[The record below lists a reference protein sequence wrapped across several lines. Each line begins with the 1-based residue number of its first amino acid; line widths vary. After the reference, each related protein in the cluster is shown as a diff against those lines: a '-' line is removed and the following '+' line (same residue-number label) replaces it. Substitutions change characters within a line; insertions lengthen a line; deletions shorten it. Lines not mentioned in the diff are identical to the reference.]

1 MRGELSFDGRPSGY
15 RDFRRKVILGV
26 AGLEDKIQHLA
37 GPRLLQRLHGE
48 AWRAT
53 EHLTVSTL
61 RSTEGWLRVL
71 KALDEHYKYL
81 PETELHEAI
90 DEFMFLLKKRNNEG
104 ATAFASR
111 FKTQLSRV
119 QSLIAQE
126 RETSRQKRRKKVDE
140 EANPLDDS
148 SVEESGEDG
157 SRSETPD
164 AAAAADTA
172 SVPSASPGEREGSVR
187 SGSHRSHRA
196 DGAGTA
202 AGSTRSSG
210 RGVRRPREEDEV
222 DPKDAKDDTRMQ
234 RLLGTLERSTMRPR
248 PVFPQS
254 VLGHLFMRK
263 FGLSRE
269 QRAQVIRAT
278 GGSSRFQDVERI
290 MRASDMEDRRPEQR
304 PQLPHKGK
312 REVYAMEYGDDS
324 SELIEPDFEDS
335 DEEVNAV
342 YQDEYDPEED
352 PEEQEELAE
361 IYAVQQKAKKEFK
374 KSYRTYKESKKK
386 VREIKRARQPYLP
399 VVALQES
406 DPSGPSHGSAKPV
419 FKYDKK
425 PGKGAGKKGADRKP
439 VRKEEAHLAGESFIT
454 EFNYMVNTD
463 EMEVLLNSIPIG
475 RAIIDTGCTSSVVG
489 EDTVEALTKHFISQQ
504 VPAPQEVSLPPVELK
519 GFNGHTE
526 RATKGLKWLVKLGS
540 LWGYITTYV
549 IPGKT
554 PFLLSRKVLQGME
567 ATLDMGNLTI
577 TSKKHGMIRVPLQQ
591 AANGHLMMPLLDEG
605 LDQSWQ
611 PGRDPRQNRREG
623 ETLVMDDSNYEPYVE
638 PSDEKIVEPED
649 QAKLPKYFIR
659 MCRVMMTFNLMQKKM
674 SYKTHCFNKA
684 DRQEHFENVCR
695 PVDSPCELS
704 SLSALLAL
712 TMSKAKKT
720 FGEFGKLAEDGP
732 LSEEEVIQTAYM
744 INRAVA
750 HKQLPQ
756 VTDLLLL
763 KFAKEEFLE
772 SMTDACKRRRDPEDD
787 GESLSSWLTLEAV
800 GSRSYHPGATSAP
813 MPSQSAMGYSPA
825 SAAAG
830 LQMPHTSDVSIKLP
844 PGVPDV
850 DTWGRTLVKLPKYA
864 KMSWN
869 YEEVVRQSK
878 INTET
883 KRYLG
888 WILRTYGNHSREN
901 SESQAV
907 DLAAYL
913 RRIRWE
919 PEQIGMQ
926 STDSGVALRPMRDLA
941 QQLAAQLRAWQAP
954 ELGNPAVAEL
964 VGRLPEPGVLDD
976 IAELLRCQACTPY
989 ELAYHGL
996 PARLLP
1002 LLSSSSEWPWPS
1014 ASFSP
1019 KTLEALVPA
1028 LQWLLGLC
1036 ETFPVAAAEG
1046 PISGVDCLALAPPRA
1061 SWASRRMSGVSSALL
1076 VCVRATFV
1084 DVEELSV
1091 KPYKL
1096 QRSHSEPALCTQEDV
1111 GVESPE
1117 VMSMWKINTQQADPI
1132 DDQLDSRG
1140 NEGSLGHPEVCR
1152 RPCVHFAARGC
1163 SAGRAC
1169 SYCHAEHPKRPPS
1182 LDKAWRSRLGKLTEG
1197 QLLAIVLG
1205 QLRARA
1211 ERKNFLPAAEG
1222 LLGILERR
1230 WQQLGAELPRL
1241 MSEQQS
1247 MRRVLSKMTF
1257 AGLLSLAT
1265 SKTNA
1270 DPFLQE
1276 IKVALE
1282 QLRREKQVLQSM
1294 GKTP

>member
-1 MRGELSFDGRPSGY
+1 MVAEQDTILLIEPITQFALLRELSFDGRPSGY

-126 RETSRQKRRKKVDE
+126 RETSRRKR
-140 EANPLDDS
+140 N
-148 SVEESGEDG
+148 
-157 SRSETPD
+157 
-164 AAAAADTA
+164 
-172 SVPSASPGEREGSVR
+172 
-187 SGSHRSHRA
+187 
-196 DGAGTA
+196 
-202 AGSTRSSG
+202 
-210 RGVRRPREEDEV
+210 
-222 DPKDAKDDTRMQ
+222 
-234 RLLGTLERSTMRPR
+234 LERMDPEVKLLMQLLPQTLHRFLRRALENEKVLCEAGATVVIVLMEPVLLPDPHGAQVVVFDDLEKKMR

-425 PGKGAGKKGADRKP
+425 PAKGAGKKGADRKP

-611 PGRDPRQNRREG
+611 PGRDPRQNHREG

-638 PSDEKIVEPED
+638 PSDEKIVEPEE
-649 QAKLPKYFIR
+649 QAQTHR
-659 MCRVMMTFNLMQKKM
+659 DSWMCRVMMTFNLMQKKM
-674 SYKTHCFNKA
+674 N
-684 DRQEHFENVCR
+684 
-695 PVDSPCELS
+695 SPCELS

-813 MPSQSAMGYSPA
+813 MPSQSAMGYPPA

-926 STDSGVALRPMRDLA
+926 R
-941 QQLAAQLRAWQAP
+941 
-954 ELGNPAVAEL
+954 EL
-964 VGRLPEPGVLDD
+964 
-976 IAELLRCQACTPY
+976 
-989 ELAYHGL
+989 
-996 PARLLP
+996 
-1002 LLSSSSEWPWPS
+1002 
-1014 ASFSP
+1014 
-1019 KTLEALVPA
+1019 K
-1028 LQWLLGLC
+1028 
-1036 ETFPVAAAEG
+1036 
-1046 PISGVDCLALAPPRA
+1046 
-1061 SWASRRMSGVSSALL
+1061 
-1076 VCVRATFV
+1076 
-1084 DVEELSV
+1084 
-1091 KPYKL
+1091 
-1096 QRSHSEPALCTQEDV
+1096 
-1111 GVESPE
+1111 
-1117 VMSMWKINTQQADPI
+1117 
-1132 DDQLDSRG
+1132 
-1140 NEGSLGHPEVCR
+1140 
-1152 RPCVHFAARGC
+1152 
-1163 SAGRAC
+1163 
-1169 SYCHAEHPKRPPS
+1169 
-1182 LDKAWRSRLGKLTEG
+1182 
-1197 QLLAIVLG
+1197 
-1205 QLRARA
+1205 
-1211 ERKNFLPAAEG
+1211 
-1222 LLGILERR
+1222 
-1230 WQQLGAELPRL
+1230 
-1241 MSEQQS
+1241 
-1247 MRRVLSKMTF
+1247 
-1257 AGLLSLAT
+1257 
-1265 SKTNA
+1265 
-1270 DPFLQE
+1270 
-1276 IKVALE
+1276 
-1282 QLRREKQVLQSM
+1282 
-1294 GKTP
+1294 